1 MHTEVASVRICRLY
15 LYTRNKII
23 MKTCKLLLLALCCGC
38 VSASAAGKAG
48 SEAPRIVN
56 IVNFIRNIEP
66 RSEEI
71 TETVLYETCLLYT
84 SDAADE

>member
-1 MHTEVASVRICRLY
+1 
-15 LYTRNKII
+15 

-38 VSASAAGKAG
+38 ISASAAGKAG

-71 TETVLYETCLLYT
+71 TETVLYETVARQ
-84 SDAADE
+84 AAQLANTVSRPRSCCNTTR